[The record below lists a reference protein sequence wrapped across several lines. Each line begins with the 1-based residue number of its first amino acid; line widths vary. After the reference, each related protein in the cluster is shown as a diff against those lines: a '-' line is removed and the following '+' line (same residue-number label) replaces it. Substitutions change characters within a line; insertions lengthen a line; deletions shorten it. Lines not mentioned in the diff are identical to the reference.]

1 MTHDPTTLLAE
12 ARGLLR
18 EALDYVVYAE
28 EVASGRGFP
37 PTLSPRIRTHLAG
50 AAVPPDEGRLSAD
63 EAAGV
68 QQMLNLATLAR
79 GETMVAI
86 INAKWSGDR
95 ETVEHEKEMAARYNA
110 GIRVLRALLT
120 QKAGD
125 DGQG

>member
-50 AAVPPDEGRLSAD
+50 AAVPPDEGRLS
-63 EAAGV
+63 EA
-68 QQMLNLATLAR
+68 
-79 GETMVAI
+79 
-86 INAKWSGDR
+86 DR
-95 ETVEHEKEMAARYNA
+95 EAMDAAWRIVSVYMMEQQDALRRATDGNA
-110 GIRVLRALLT
+110 RAECEDGIRVAGEACDVLRRLLGEGD
-120 QKAGD
+120 AEEGD
-125 DGQG
+125 DGG